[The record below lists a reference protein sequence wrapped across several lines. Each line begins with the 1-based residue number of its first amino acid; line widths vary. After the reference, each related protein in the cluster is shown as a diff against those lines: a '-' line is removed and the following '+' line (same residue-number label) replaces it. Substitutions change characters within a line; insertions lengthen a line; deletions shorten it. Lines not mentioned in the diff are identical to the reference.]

1 MVTLSH
7 RTMFDEKPKQVLID
21 FENGT
26 VLLNGKKILGISGGK
41 KVKISVTEKYLYL
54 EDKGNG

>member
-7 RTMFDEKPKQVLID
+7 RTMFDEKPKQILID
-21 FENGT
+21 FENGA
-26 VLLNGKKILGISGGK
+26 VLLNGKKILGISGGEK
-41 KVKISVTEKYLYL
+41 AKISVTEKYLYL

>member
-21 FENGT
+21 FENCV
-26 VLLNGKKILGISGGK
+26 VLLNGKKILEISGCEK
-41 KVKISVTEKYLYL
+41 AKISVTEKYLHL
-54 EDKGNG
+54 EDDGYG